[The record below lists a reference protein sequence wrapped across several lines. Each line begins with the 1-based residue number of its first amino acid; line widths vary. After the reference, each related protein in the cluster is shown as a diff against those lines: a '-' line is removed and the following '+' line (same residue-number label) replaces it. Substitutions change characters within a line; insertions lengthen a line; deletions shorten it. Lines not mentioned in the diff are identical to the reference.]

1 MANYELSERL
11 AKQIDFIRETDK
23 EKYIVRRTLVAS
35 AERYENDSEHAWHMA
50 LMAILL
56 SEYSNEKIDVLKTV
70 TMILIHDIV
79 EIDSGDTY
87 AYDEEGKK
95 TQHERE
101 LKAADRLFN
110 ILPEDQAK
118 KLYNLW
124 LEFEQNKTPEA
135 RFAHSMDNVQP
146 TILNDATNGVIWKN
160 NSIKLSQV
168 LKRNKI
174 TELGSRTLW
183 DFQLNSLIMP
193 NVENGN
199 IIDDRNS
206 EEKSKC

>member
-1 MANYELSERL
+1 MADYEMSERL
-11 AKQIDFIRETDK
+11 AKQIDFIREADK
-23 EKYIVRRTLVAS
+23 EKYIKRRTLVAN

-101 LKAADRLFN
+101 LKAANRLFN

-118 KLYNLW
+118 KLYGLW
-124 LEFEQNKTPEA
+124 MEFEENKTPEA

-146 TILNDATNGVIWKN
+146 TILNDATNGIVWRN
-160 NSIKLSQV
+160 NNIKLSQV
-168 LKRNKI
+168 IKRNSI
-174 TELGSRTLW
+174 TELGSHTLW
-183 DFQLNSLIMP
+183 DFQLKSLIMP
-193 NVENGN
+193 NVEKGN
-199 IIDDRNS
+199 IADDRS
-206 EEKSKC
+206 FKEKNE